1 MYAIV
6 EILGNQYKVAKGDE
20 IKTQKIRSKEGA
32 AYEAKKVLLIKEAK
46 KITVGTPYV
55 KGKSVTF
62 EVVKHIKSP
71 KTVAYKYKRR
81 KKSRRKKGHRQQLTL
96 LKTKEIG

>member
-6 EILGNQYKVAKGDE
+6 EILGSQYKAEKGTE
-20 IKTQKIRSKEGA
+20 IKTQKVRAKEGA

-55 KGKSVTF
+55 KGKSVVF
-62 EVVKHIKSP
+62 EVVKHLKGP
-71 KTVAYKYKRR
+71 KTIAYKCKRR
-81 KKSRRKKGHRQQLTL
+81 KKSRRKKGHRQQYTL
-96 LKTKEIG
+96 LKTKEIK